1 MGSRAQS
8 PAPRTGTP
16 PNSMPTKEQ
25 VREAIPAGGIAIA
38 ELVQRFRSRV
48 AGKENMNVFI
58 ALVRDAG
65 QQDPVTKLIVPK
77 PSKEGDA

>member
-1 MGSRAQS
+1 
-8 PAPRTGTP
+8 
-16 PNSMPTKEQ
+16 MPTREQ
-25 VREAIPAGGIAIA
+25 VRDAIPPGGIAIG

-58 ALVRDAG
+58 SLVREAG

-77 PSKEGDA
+77 AAKAEAGASA